1 MKLIAIVGTN
11 STKSTNRLRIYRYL
25 TNLLTKKSLSWL
37 QKSLIKSGQQMVSS
51 LAHLNT
57 TTLFTLS

>member
-37 QKSLIKSGQQMVSS
+37 QKSLVKSGQQTVSS
-51 LAHLNT
+51 LTHLNT
-57 TTLFTLS
+57 TTLFPLS